1 MSNMINLEKFA
12 SGALAEKFNMA
23 YQEILENILDP
34 NTEFNIKRKLTLELK
49 FTLTED
55 RELSIVDISTKTKL
69 APNTPTSTKILIDR
83 DGNGGIVASEYEK
96 QYAGQRYMQVD
107 EDTGELI
114 TNQEEKEVDIKGIK
128 LVK

>member
-1 MSNMINLEKFA
+1 MINLEKFA

-23 YQEILENILDP
+23 YKEVLENILDP
-34 NTEFNIKRKLTLELK
+34 NTEFKIKRKLILELK

-107 EDTGELI
+107 EDTGDLI